1 MKTKL
6 ATLAII
12 ATFQLFNLSTFQ
24 RAHAAQYSKFEI
36 VVAAKQAGK
45 WDALKAWIDNA
56 GYSDEWLAVEYLI
69 DSDPQ
74 FAAITNAVVVT
85 GIATAEEVAAILS
98 AAKDTAPD
106 ALLTDVYGREIQSE
120 AGRTRWHGKCI
131 SKVTD
136 VEAWEWV
143 YTYEDG
149 FVWREKMSGK
159 RPGIDTNEVVRG
171 VSKRLA
177 EARLRRLAEAAQTN
191 VVDVVIEP
199 DAEGDAPLP
208 PLDEMPEGTNAVD
221 IVIEPDADV

>member
-1 MKTKL
+1 MKNKAKIL
-6 ATLAII
+6 L
-12 ATFQLFNLSTFQ
+12 LSLSCAVAGMPSLTPT
-24 RAHAAQYSKFEI
+24 ADAAQYSKFEI

-45 WDALKAWIDNA
+45 WDALKAWIDDA
-56 GYSDEWLAVEYLI
+56 GFSDEWLAVEYLI

-74 FAAITNAVVVT
+74 FAAITNSVVAT
-85 GIATAEEVAAILS
+85 GIASAEEVAAIHL

-106 ALLTDVYGREIQSE
+106 ALLTDVYGREIKNE

-136 VEAWEWV
+136 VETWEWV

-149 FVWREKMSGK
+149 FVWREKKNGK

-177 EARLRRLAEAAQTN
+177 EARLRRLEEAQRTN
-191 VVDVVIEP
+191 TVDVVLTP
-199 DAEGDAPLP
+199 DSAGGEPLP
-208 PLDEMPEGTNAVD
+208 EEPSAEPPPE
-221 IVIEPDADV
+221 EL

>member
-6 ATLAII
+6 ATLATI

-45 WDALKAWIDNA
+45 WDALKAWIEDA
-56 GYSDEWLAVEYLI
+56 GFSDEWLAVEYLI

-74 FAAITNAVVVT
+74 FAAITNAVCAT

-106 ALLTDVYGREIQSE
+106 ALLTDVYGREIKNE

-136 VEAWEWV
+136 VETWEWV

-149 FVWREKMSGK
+149 FVWREKKNGK

-177 EARLRRLAEAAQTN
+177 EARLRRLAEAQRTN
-191 VVDVVIEP
+191 TVDVVLTP
-199 DAEGDAPLP
+199 DSAGDEPLP
-208 PLDEMPEGTNAVD
+208 EEPSAEPPPE
-221 IVIEPDADV
+221 EL

>member
-6 ATLAII
+6 AALATI

-24 RAHAAQYSKFEI
+24 RVNAAQYSKFEI

-45 WDALKAWIDNA
+45 WDALKTWIDDA
-56 GYSDEWLAVEYLI
+56 GFSDEWLAVEYLI

-74 FAAITNAVVVT
+74 FAAITNAVVAT
-85 GIATAEEVAAILS
+85 GIATAEEVAAIIS
-98 AAKDTAPD
+98 AARDTAPD
-106 ALLTDVYGREIQSE
+106 ALLTDVYGREIKNE

-149 FVWREKMSGK
+149 FVWREKKSGK

-177 EARLRRLAEAAQTN
+177 EARLRRLEEAQRTN
-191 VVDVVIEP
+191 TVDVVLTP
-199 DAEGDAPLP
+199 DSDGVEPLP
-208 PLDEMPEGTNAVD
+208 EEPSAEPPPE
-221 IVIEPDADV
+221 EL